1 MHDTGITSNFRNKLS
16 TVLNSVEED
25 VPSLS
30 FLQDLSYTNNI
41 IRINPETVMEA
52 LEKLRP
58 NKQDDSHLSSNYLR
72 LAAPI
77 LADFLSIFFV
87 HFDPCP

>member
-1 MHDTGITSNFRNKLS
+1 MDGFTSTHITSNFRNKL
-16 TVLNSVEED
+16 LNSVEED

-30 FLQDLSYTNNI
+30 FLQDLSYAN
-41 IRINPETVMEA
+41 IRINPETVTEA

-72 LAAPI
+72 LGSGSG
-77 LADFLSIFFV
+77 LGTRLS
-87 HFDPCP
+87 